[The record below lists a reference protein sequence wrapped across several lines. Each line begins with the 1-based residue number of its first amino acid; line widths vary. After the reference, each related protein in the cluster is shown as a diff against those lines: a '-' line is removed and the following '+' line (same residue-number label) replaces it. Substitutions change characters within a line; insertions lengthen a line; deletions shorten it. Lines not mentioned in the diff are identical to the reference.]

1 MASQREQQQEE
12 THFRV
17 MRLLDED
24 PSISTREIARRVGI
38 SNGAAYYCV
47 TALIEKGF
55 VKLRNFARSKTKG
68 NYIYELTPRGIR
80 VKAALTVSFLERKKH
95 EYEDLKLEIQRLESE
110 LGVEEDNEPTNSET
124 RCELFKNLTCF
135 KAYDIRGK
143 LDEELDKDIAYKI
156 GRATVESL
164 NSKTVAVGLMPGRR
178 RPIWLMLCQMAFAML
193 ALTSWT

>member
-47 TALIEKGF
+47 TALVDKGF
-55 VKLRNFARSKTKG
+55 VKLKNFARSKTKG

-80 VKAALTVSFLERKKH
+80 AQAALTVSFLERKRH
-95 EYEDLKLEIQRLESE
+95 EYEDLKLEIERLESE
-110 LGVEEDNEPTNSET
+110 LGVE
-124 RCELFKNLTCF
+124 
-135 KAYDIRGK
+135 
-143 LDEELDKDIAYKI
+143 DK
-156 GRATVESL
+156 
-164 NSKTVAVGLMPGRR
+164 SKPSNAGDAV
-178 RPIWLMLCQMAFAML
+178 
-193 ALTSWT
+193 